1 MGIPLWYMLCTSYGY
16 RHEQYALAVTL
27 KVIFEGM
34 NDIRPNALV
43 IDKSNTELNVLINIV
58 KSDPKCWSNVG
69 GGDMQQSV
77 LFYYVGFMLERLGW
91 IIYCQKLIQLKE
103 TSYMHRCAN

>member
-69 GGDMQQSV
+69 GGDMQQTKCFV
-77 LFYYVGFMLERLGW
+77 LLCRFHVRKAWVDNLLSKANPTQRK
-91 IIYCQKLIQLKE
+91 KL
-103 TSYMHRCAN
+103 YAN